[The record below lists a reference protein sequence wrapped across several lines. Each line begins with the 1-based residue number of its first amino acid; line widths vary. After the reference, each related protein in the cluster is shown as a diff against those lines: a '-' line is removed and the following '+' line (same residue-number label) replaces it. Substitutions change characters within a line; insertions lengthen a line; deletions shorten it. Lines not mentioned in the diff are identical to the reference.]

1 MDKLGAILGHTK
13 AIQPPKNVPQAP
25 VTPID
30 WEAAVGSR
38 IATKAQPHRLERGV
52 LTVRVTS
59 AAWANELS
67 LLADDILRQLRE
79 RGLPVEQLRF
89 KVGKVRPHGPRR
101 LHEQKVAPPPNAP
114 LPEALRGSVES
125 VEDDD
130 LRRALVDAARK
141 TLAKE
146 R

>member
-1 MDKLGAILGHTK
+1 MDKLGAILGQTT
-13 AIQPPKNVPQAP
+13 AIQPPENVPQAP
-25 VTPID
+25 VTPLD

-38 IATKAQPHRLERGV
+38 IAKKAQPHRLERGV

-67 LLADDILRQLRE
+67 LLADDILRQLQE

-89 KVGKVRPHGPRR
+89 QVGKVRPHGPRR
-101 LHEQKVAPPPNAP
+101 LHEKKVAPPPNAP
-114 LPEALRGSVES
+114 LPDALKGLVES
-125 VEDDD
+125 VQDED

-141 TLAKE
+141 TLSK